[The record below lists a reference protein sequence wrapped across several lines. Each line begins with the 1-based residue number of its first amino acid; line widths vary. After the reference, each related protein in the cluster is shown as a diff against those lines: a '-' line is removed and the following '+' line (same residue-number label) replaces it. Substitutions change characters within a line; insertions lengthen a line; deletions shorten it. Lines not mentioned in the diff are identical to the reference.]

1 LIETFKLTTDD
12 AHVALEACRRKA
24 LEIGVP
30 MDIAVVDDGGSL
42 LSFERMDEALVG
54 GIQIAIDKAYS
65 AAVLG
70 IATGDEAK
78 VAQPGQPEYGIN
90 TLSGGK
96 ITILA
101 GGFPIIYKKSILGAV
116 GCSSGT
122 VEQDTAV
129 AKAGVSAILNELT

>member
-1 LIETFKLTTDD
+1 LIETFKLTAED

-42 LSFERMDEALVG
+42 LSFERMDGAPVG
-54 GIQIAIDKAYS
+54 CIQIAIDKAYS

-78 VAQPGQPEYGIN
+78 VAQPGQLN
-90 TLSGGK
+90 TESIRSQEGESRSWR
-96 ITILA
+96 A
-101 GGFPIIYKKSILGAV
+101 GSR
-116 GCSSGT
+116 
-122 VEQDTAV
+122 
-129 AKAGVSAILNELT
+129 